1 LSGLIAHTSNGRID
15 VLDPWKFFPAC
26 KNVFVYCVEI
36 VALTPIRVDVSN
48 NISLSL
54 DEYHLEESM
63 DDLKLDDGLFYI
75 ILLSLLFSALEKT
88 TTTTGEGDSEQL
100 HHLLVDV
107 MLDQLCEELA
117 RVG

>member
-1 LSGLIAHTSNGRID
+1 M
-15 VLDPWKFFPAC
+15 F
-26 KNVFVYCVEI
+26 FVYCVEM
-36 VALTPIRVDVSN
+36 VTLTPIRVDVSN

-63 DDLKLDDGLFYI
+63 DDLKLDDGLLSI
-75 ILLSLLFSALEKT
+75 IVLSLLFSSLEKT
-88 TTTTGEGDSEQL
+88 KTTGEGDSEQL